1 MKKGIEL
8 LDIIGR
14 VLLGVVFV
22 LFIVSFFIPQGR
34 YIILIALGGFFIFP
48 FTQEFLFW
56 FYKFY
61 YRNIEVAE
69 GFLDEEEGMFEK
81 IKWRIIKVIPLK
93 LLPALLHERY
103 KKLIDQNY
111 KDILRDKSIAELNTF
126 LLIDKSGDFGEK
138 KDEKK
143 GDEK

>member
-8 LDIIGR
+8 LDLIGR

-93 LLPALLHERY
+93 LLPELLHERY
-103 KKLIDQNY
+103 SNLIDQNY
-111 KDILRDKSIAELNTF
+111 RNILRDKSIDELNRF
-126 LLIDKSGDFGEK
+126 LLLDKSGNIGKER
-138 KDEKK
+138 

>member
-8 LDIIGR
+8 LDVIGR
-14 VLLGVVFV
+14 VLLAVVFI
-22 LFIVSFFIPQGR
+22 LFVVSFFVPQGR
-34 YIILIALGGFFIFP
+34 YIILIAFGGFFIFP

-93 LLPALLHERY
+93 LLPDLLHQRY
-103 KKLIDQNY
+103 KGLVDQNY
-111 KDILRDKSIAELNTF
+111 RDILRDKSISELNTF
-126 LLIDKSGDFGEK
+126 LLLDKSGNIGGE
-138 KDEKK
+138 K